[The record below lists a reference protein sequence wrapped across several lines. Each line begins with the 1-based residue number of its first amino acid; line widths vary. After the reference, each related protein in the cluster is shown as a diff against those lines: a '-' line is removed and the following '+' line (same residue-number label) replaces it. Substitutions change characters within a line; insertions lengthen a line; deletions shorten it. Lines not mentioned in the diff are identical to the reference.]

1 MEEKIVASFII
12 EILGRPK
19 EHLEKSLKE
28 LIEKLGNEKGVN
40 IIESKVHEP
49 KLLEQKE
56 KTENQE
62 TKNIKDTVEKT
73 GMILTNE
80 IYTTFAEVDAEL
92 EDLNSLLVIAFNYM
106 PSNIEIT
113 HPEKFL
119 LKNSDI
125 GNILTNTI
133 LRLHRYDELVKKI
146 SVDKSIL
153 EDKLRELMEKKD

>member
-56 KTENQE
+56 TDNQE
-62 TKNIKDTVEKT
+62 TKKIKDTLEKT

-80 IYTTFAEVDAEL
+80 IYTAFAEVDAEL
-92 EDLNSLLVIAFNYM
+92 EDLNSLLVVAFNYM

-125 GNILTNTI
+125 GSILTNTI
-133 LRLHRYDELVKKI
+133 LRLHRYDELVKNI
-146 SVDKSIL
+146 SVDKSIF
-153 EDKLRELMEKKD
+153 EEKLKEIMEKKD